1 MSDDAIEYVDTS
13 TLIQK
18 LTEIMR
24 PTGEDAQ
31 ILAGRRDTYFSQ
43 IVRNL
48 KSHDTLEKKGYATY
62 TKGLGFQLT
71 PAGRVLV
78 AEEKDSIEYL
88 ISSGFRYDDVVES
101 LGKLATRPGVGKEPY
116 QEIITE
122 GGNYTQAIRYTQ
134 RSRKLRNVAIE
145 HFTQNGRI
153 VCKCC
158 GFDFSLY
165 APKYICNCIEIQ
177 HIKPLFQYEDVDES
191 KTIDEALK
199 NLLPACP
206 NCHRVIHRCNIDAQ
220 GLSGFKSFLMHK

>member
-1 MSDDAIEYVDTS
+1 MNRITESDIILPALYLMSDDVIGYVDTS

-62 TKGLGFQLT
+62 TKGRGFQLT

-78 AEEKDSIEYL
+78 AEEKASIEYL

-101 LGKLATRPGVGKEPY
+101 LGKLAISPGVRKEPY

-122 GGNYTQAIRYTQ
+122 GGI
-134 RSRKLRNVAIE
+134 
-145 HFTQNGRI
+145 
-153 VCKCC
+153 
-158 GFDFSLY
+158 
-165 APKYICNCIEIQ
+165 
-177 HIKPLFQYEDVDES
+177 
-191 KTIDEALK
+191 
-199 NLLPACP
+199 
-206 NCHRVIHRCNIDAQ
+206 IHRQLDIHNVRAN
-220 GLSGFKSFLMHK
+220 